1 LLEPLEGRQ
10 LLTTFTGFAHV
21 RHIMTVAGIYSFQI
35 GGPGLVRTAPAG
47 NGAVD
52 VKVVGTTTASTL
64 TIDQIRP
71 RFHVPNQLLSV
82 RDLTIRSGQ
91 IGNIIANPVVL
102 DGTLTPLSASVTTL
116 SFGSLGPSAQIDVS
130 GSVGTMTVGA
140 IDLGPAGHVIIA
152 GDLNGSSSS
161 TSTSTSS
168 TPTPAMSISTLSIDG
183 GRFVIGRDSLAPIA
197 IAGDLR
203 LAHNGLFSIG
213 RDQVGTLS
221 VGGSVIL
228 DSGGELIVG
237 RNLKGMTVTGNVL
250 VNPTGSGMVVGG
262 DLTGF
267 TIEGIFRGQGSPS
280 QVDLGV
286 GLNLTDFS
294 VLGGAPGQGG
304 IQSANI
310 KVGKNIIG
318 LNVPHGIF
326 NSWITA
332 GISISGSNVGA
343 DGVTAIYNSE
353 IDAGT
358 SITNFTAGG
367 DVVSGFPTGGTTGY
381 PTRIVA
387 GKIRSSSAT
396 AGPGGGI
403 YLPNGTV
410 DSFTINGNFVD
421 SVIAASDAPYGGD
434 GSLPPPTPYYGGTP
448 RVVGPP
454 PGDLGFNTYDA
465 PAGVTGNIKNYSI
478 RSPGVPTAVYDTT
491 VDPTIDDTVLDNGTV
506 NVKLTGSVVSTPH
519 DDHFDFAG
527 IFAVNTTG
535 VNGGPLPQN
544 PSP

>member
-1 LLEPLEGRQ
+1 
-10 LLTTFTGFAHV
+10 
-21 RHIMTVAGIYSFQI
+21 MTVAGIYSFQVD
-35 GGPGLVRTAPAG
+35 GPGLVKTSPAG

-52 VKVVGTTTASTL
+52 VNVVGTTTASTL

-71 RFHVPNQLLSV
+71 RFHAPNQLLSV

-91 IGNIIANPVVL
+91 IGNILAAPVVL
-102 DGTLTPLSASVTTL
+102 DGAVTPLSASVSIL
-116 SFGSLGPSAQIDVS
+116 AFGSLGPNAQIDVN

-140 IDLGPAGHVIIA
+140 VNLGPAGHVVIA

-161 TSTSTSS
+161 TSTSA
-168 TPTPAMSISTLSIDG
+168 TPLAAMSISSMSIDA
-183 GRFVIGRDSLAPIA
+183 GRFVIGRDSVAPIA
-197 IAGDLR
+197 IGGELK
-203 LAHNGLFSIG
+203 LSHNGLFSIG
-213 RDQVGTLS
+213 RDHAGTLS
-221 VGGSVIL
+221 VGGSLVL
-228 DSGGELIVG
+228 DSGGELMVG
-237 RNLKGMTVTGNVL
+237 RNLTGLSVTGDVL
-250 VNPTGSGMVVGG
+250 VNPTGSGIVVGG

-267 TIEGIFRGQGSPS
+267 TVDGIFRGQGSPS

-286 GLNLTDFS
+286 GLNLIDFS

-332 GISISGSNVGA
+332 GISITGSNVGA

-358 SITNFTAGG
+358 SITSFTAGG

-381 PTRIVA
+381 PTRIIA
-387 GKIRSSSAT
+387 GKVRSSSAT
-396 AGPGGGI
+396 AGPGGGV
-403 YLPNGTV
+403 YLPNGSV

-421 SVIAASDAPYGGD
+421 AVIAASDAPYGGD
-434 GSLPPPTPYYGGTP
+434 GSLPPPTPYYGGTA
-448 RVVGPP
+448 RVVGPS

-465 PAGVTGNIKNYSI
+465 PAGLTGNIKNYSI
-478 RSPGVPTAVYDTT
+478 RSVGVPTAVYDTT

-527 IFAVNTTG
+527 IFVVNTTG

-544 PSP
+544 QTP